1 MPVKDQSEYPGG
13 SLRSREWLAIRGLV
27 LHEQGYRC
35 AWCGVPD
42 RTVIVRWPDGT
53 WDRAQAGDRQTFI
66 VLTIAHVDHRTR
78 NNTRGNLRALC
89 QRCHNRHDAPHRRA
103 NAERTR
109 RARMAVGDLLEVTP

>member
-13 SLRSREWLAIRGLV
+13 SLRSREWLAMRGVV
-27 LHEQGYRC
+27 LHEQGHAC
-35 AWCGVPD
+35 AWCGAPD
-42 RTVIVRWPDGT
+42 REVVARNDDGS
-53 WDRAQAGDRQTFI
+53 WQPAQAGDRLVEI
-66 VLTIAHVDHRTR
+66 VLTVAHLDHRKR
-78 NNTRGNLRALC
+78 NSTRGNLRALC